1 MMTIH
6 FSKSAACAAAC
17 LLAVCSCVKGQL
29 PTGGFGRGFIEPV
42 VSLAGETTKSSGTTP
57 EGRYMGSFAMEGV
70 GSDSLYI
77 SVYEC
82 DNTDL
87 PYSLAEEAPQTKGT
101 VVTTEDINATGRQ
114 FTINAWLESTNRYN
128 GSQDGD
134 GRVYI
139 TTDKD
144 NWHIMDGVTVV
155 RGTSG
160 WGYISGLEYPWRN
173 QVKTNFWSYYY
184 VGATMEH
191 SIYYPGN
198 TATDEEQKHLTIHYC
213 MAAPAPAAGSKFDDA
228 ERQGDLCL
236 AYNTKTW
243 SDGSDNKIDIRFHH
257 ALSAVYFS
265 VENVVD
271 GVSVK
276 QIGLDDIL
284 SYGWCDVTGNP
295 DNTPSFSWR
304 DLTMRKNYLQDY
316 DSASDFSASGK
327 TQAFYN
333 NKKIFTVLP
342 QTLGA
347 NTSLRAKFEL
357 SDGSTITRGVN
368 ISKFEDGT
376 FVEWKPGKKYLYKL
390 SANRIDLDYFLHIG
404 RIGTNSLNMPD
415 GSVQITYSN
424 TVNVEDGT
432 FFIYSYWARKGLG
445 GERGPQPVTIDYTT
459 DPAGA
464 AAPVSSWHPFTAAA
478 AAAAGISG
486 ASEGYTPPNAT
497 SNNITLRTT
506 AKTETYNP
514 YRWTDDPVTASN
526 VDLSYTAIG
535 GEGTSTSQNTA
546 NCYIVKHPGTYRFPC
561 VYGNALRNGVTNT
574 GAFMSSASGASV
586 LGTFL
591 NADGVGISSPY
602 VLQDVTAVSPKA
614 DLLWCD
620 AKVNGELLV
629 KNVQLNGSG
638 SGSYISFA
646 TASRENMVQGNAVIV
661 LYDDG
666 RVSANNAYD
675 EGEALWS
682 WHIWVSDGDMSELN
696 TGEVGSD
703 GGTFGHHF
711 FMNRNL
717 GSCINVHHYDAQN
730 EKMTLRITQSESG
743 NVVYVTLLRPD
754 IELKEYDSSFYQW
767 GRKDPFIGSMFNNH
781 SYDKAYYDSDGNPL
795 AFAIDGTLFPQTPGS
810 VGNETDANTVITNA
824 VRNPMTFSG
833 NGFFDRHYGNLWAAN
848 NAVCVD
854 YTINMDVIWIDVNK
868 TIYDPSPYG
877 YRLPNA
883 VSFCNFTVN
892 GVNASDLSYINGE
905 YCAPEVH
912 GQQGFRFRN
921 SSGDLDDNLFF
932 PALGLRQ
939 NGNGHM
945 YDGNVRCYY
954 HSACP
959 NGQNCGY
966 GMYLTASNVVKS
978 LMPIQTGLWRSTGV
992 VVRPVLE
999 TALPLGTNPEF
1010 GDYVD
1015 KGDKDITF

>member
-1 MMTIH
+1 MTIH

-17 LLAVCSCVKGQL
+17 LMAVCSCVKEQL

-42 VSLAGETTKSSGTTP
+42 VSLAGETTKSPGTTP

-87 PYSLAEEAPQTKGT
+87 PYGLSEEEPQTKGR
-101 VVTTEDINATGRQ
+101 VTTTESINATGQQ

-368 ISKFEDGT
+368 ISKFENGT
-376 FVEWKPGKKYLYKL
+376 PVEWKPGKKYLYKL
-390 SANRIDLDYFLHIG
+390 SANAIDF
-404 RIGTNSLNMPD
+404 
-415 GSVQITYSN
+415 
-424 TVNVEDGT
+424 
-432 FFIYSYWARKGLG
+432 
-445 GERGPQPVTIDYTT
+445 DYTLSIDRDT
-459 DPAGA
+459 VSVIAKNDGNWEPLHVASYKIKKGSTTKEPVQWFLNSYSLDNGMTWNTYDPLSPVPDTLLWNTPRGYFESGIGGDDNYVVM
-464 AAPVSSWHPFTAAA
+464 APATARYEDHWTA
-478 AAAAGISG
+478 
-486 ASEGYTPPNAT
+486 YTT
-497 SNNITLRTT
+497 ELRTRSLSPRGSDT
-506 AKTETYNP
+506 AP
-514 YRWTDDPVTASN
+514 W
-526 VDLSYTAIG
+526 DLSTHDFKTGAVRAMC
-535 GEGTSTSQNTA
+535 TA
-546 NCYIVKHPGTYRFPC
+546 NCYVVDRAGYYMLPL
-561 VYGNALRNGVTNT
+561 VYGPAVYNGAAVPQSYQE
-574 GAFMSSASGASV
+574 AFVAR
-586 LGTFL
+586 GTEYMTHR
-591 NADGVGISSPY
+591 GIPIESPY
-602 VLQDVTAVSPKA
+602 IYNNIGCSPSA
-614 DLLWCD
+614 
-620 AKVNGELLV
+620 ALLV
-629 KNVQLNGSG
+629 YQDK
-638 SGSYISFA
+638 
-646 TASRENMVQGNAVIV
+646 ENLIDPSSVKLTPDGHYLQFHVNSEGIEQGNAIV
-661 LYDDG
+661 AVTDINGDIM
-666 RVSANNAYD
+666 
-675 EGEALWS
+675 WS
-682 WHIWVSDGDMSELN
+682 WHIWVTAEDYTETHPISSETVN
-696 TGEVGSD
+696 
-703 GGTFGHHF
+703 GTAFTTEF
-711 FMNRNL
+711 STLNL
-717 GSCINVHHYDAQN
+717 GTVRPPKEREYFGR
-730 EKMTLRITQSESG
+730 ELWLRFKQEESG
-743 NVVYVTLLRPD
+743 QMDTVVVMQEPLIEND
-754 IELKEYDSSFYQW
+754 ITSNSLYQW
-767 GRKDPFIGSMFNNH
+767 GRKDPMLRANGAAATERH
-781 SYDKAYYDSDGNPL
+781 CYTAQGEDSGPYRFHTNPGE
-795 AFAIDGTLFPQTPGS
+795 AVSIAEAIM
-810 VGNETDANTVITNA
+810 
-824 VRNPMTFSG
+824 NPNVFYISG
-833 NGFFDRHYGNLWAAN
+833 NGWVTDCLFKFPTLWN
-848 NAVCVD
+848 
-854 YTINMDVIWIDVNK
+854 
-868 TIYDPSPYG
+868 
-877 YRLPNA
+877 
-883 VSFCNFTVN
+883 N
-892 GVNASDLSYINGE
+892 GVNPL
-905 YCAPEVH
+905 
-912 GQQGFRFRN
+912 QT
-921 SSGDLDDNLFF
+921 DDSHVTVKTVYD
-932 PALGLRQ
+932 PCPVG
-939 NGNGHM
+939 GH
-945 YDGNVRCYY
+945 
-954 HSACP
+954 
-959 NGQNCGY
+959 
-966 GMYLTASNVVKS
+966 L
-978 LMPIQTGLWRSTGV
+978 QTSV
-992 VVRPVLE
+992 
-999 TALPLGTNPEF
+999 A
-1010 GDYVD
+1010 
-1015 KGDKDITF
+1015 